1 MTRLNRI
8 FAVSFIAM
16 LAVPTVHAKVVTQTN
31 IVGANGVSVTVPTNG
46 TNAGKVQISGPTV
59 DSALSSSSTNA
70 VQNKVVNSA
79 LAGKQATISDLAT
92 IRSNATAG
100 KGAADTIAEYGDIV
114 SHDAS
119 EFQVAGSYVPTS
131 RTVNSK
137 ALSGNITLSGA
148 DIAATGYTKPNATS
162 AIAATDT
169 VNAALGKLEKALD
182 GKQASGSYVPTSRTV
197 NGKALSSNIS
207 LGASD
212 VGAVPTSRTV
222 NSKAL
227 SGDITLSG
235 ADVAVTGYAKAET
248 AAAIEATDTVN
259 AALGK
264 LEKALD
270 GKQASGS
277 YVPTSRTVNGKAL
290 SSNIS
295 LGASDVGAVATAQG
309 SSAASKAVITNS
321 SGNVTTGTIATGM
334 ITDGAVTTAKITD
347 GNVTTAKI
355 AGSAVTS
362 AKIADGTIVN
372 ADIADGTIAKAKL
385 ASAVQTSLGKA
396 DTALQNLAATYD
408 DTVSEDTKK
417 ATAASVYAA
426 EEIAAGAAGASAA
439 TAAASA
445 LTQAKSY
452 TDTEVAKKVTI
463 AQGSSAANKAV
474 ITNSSGN
481 VTTGTIATGMITD
494 GAVTTAKITD
504 ANVTTAKIADSA
516 VTSAKIANGT
526 IVDADISTSAAIA
539 QSKIS
544 GLTTALA
551 NAQNKIP
558 SGSENSTTLASIW
571 VE

>member
-31 IVGANGVSVTVPTNG
+31 IVGTNGVSVTVPTSG
-46 TNAGKVQISGPTV
+46 TNAGKVQISGPTMPTI
-59 DSALSSSSTNA
+59 DNALSDSSTNA

-79 LAGKQATISDLAT
+79 LAGKVPTTRTVNGKALSGNISL
-92 IRSNATAG
+92 
-100 KGAADTIAEYGDIV
+100 GASDVGA
-114 SHDAS
+114 
-119 EFQVAGSYVPTS
+119 VPTS

-137 ALSGNITLSGA
+137 ALSGDITLSGA
-148 DIAATGYTKPNATS
+148 DIAATGYTKPTTTS

-197 NGKALSSNIS
+197 NGKALSGNIS

-248 AAAIEATDTVN
+248 AAAIATTDTVN

-290 SSNIS
+290 SGNIS
-295 LGASDVGAVATAQG
+295 LGASDVGAVAAAQG
-309 SSAASKAVITNS
+309 SSAANKAVITNS
-321 SGNVTTGTIATGM
+321 S
-334 ITDGAVTTAKITD
+334 

-372 ADIADGTIAKAKL
+372 ADIADGTIANAKL
-385 ASAVQTSLGKA
+385 ANV
-396 DTALQNLAATYD
+396 
-408 DTVSEDTKK
+408 
-417 ATAASVYAA
+417 ATASTDSTENANNLVTVGIAYDIANA
-426 EEIAAGAAGASAA
+426 AAGAAVSTAASSYQPKSSSNVA
-439 TAAASA
+439 TAGTYIVTGNNVASNLAKLDTGLAKVRTAAGA
-445 LTQAKSY
+445 IQIPNGGETA
-452 TDTEVAKKVTI
+452 
-463 AQGSSAANKAV
+463 
-474 ITNSSGN
+474 
-481 VTTGTIATGMITD
+481 TTYAT
-494 GAVTTAKITD
+494 
-504 ANVTTAKIADSA
+504 
-516 VTSAKIANGT
+516 
-526 IVDADISTSAAIA
+526 
-539 QSKIS
+539 
-544 GLTTALA
+544 
-551 NAQNKIP
+551 
-558 SGSENSTTLASIW
+558 IW
-571 VE
+571 VQ